1 MGFLD
6 ILSSLGSSLSAP
18 ISAGVGIYNSI
29 AGSNAAEKVNRENR
43 LWQERQ
49 NTIAYERQKELTM
62 LSPQLQKQGLQNAG
76 ISTAAMNGY
85 SGGTASINSANNS
98 PSPQSEFVPFDVN
111 SVLNSLLVSP
121 QYDQLKAS
129 AEKYKADAELV
140 KEQAEA
146 QKLANNKERNYQQS
160 WSDAT
165 TENYV
170 IDDKGNK
177 LFASSP
183 GFAKYVDDFYNTHG
197 ELPEMQSQAG
207 VLSEDAARVQASLA
221 KFGADIH
228 TSDMYKV
235 QSDLAKRVAELKL
248 ADSDVM
254 HAIYKLDKANYDLIL
269 KQIQKV
275 GSDIDVNGTI
285 QRLNNAN
292 TVKAKQDVLE
302 SIARTSL
309 LGTQE
314 KAIKNSSV
322 NNLIDSLDSKKS
334 FAENAATIGK
344 IILSMIAGFS
354 NVKL

>member
-6 ILSSLGSSLSAP
+6 VISSLASP
-18 ISAGVGIYNSI
+18 ISAGAGLVNSFLGSKSAKELNETQRQWQ
-29 AGSNAAEKVNRENR
+29 AG
-43 LWQERQ
+43 Q
-49 NTIAYERQKELTM
+49 NTLAYERQKELTM
-62 LSPQLQKQGLQNAG
+62 LSPQLQKKGLQNAG

-85 SGGTASINSANNS
+85 TGGTASINSANNS

-111 SVLNSLLVSP
+111 SVLNSLLAGP
-121 QYDQLKAS
+121 QIEQMKAS
-129 AEKYKADAELV
+129 ADKIKADANLAN
-140 KEQAEA
+140 EQAEA

-183 GFAKYVDDFYNTHG
+183 EFAKYVDDYFNTHG
-197 ELPEMQSQAG
+197 MLPDMQSKAG
-207 VLSEDAARVQASLA
+207 FLSEDAARVQASLA
-221 KFGADIH
+221 KFSSDIH

-254 HAIYKLDKANYDLIL
+254 HAIYKMDKANYDLLL

-275 GSDIDVNGTI
+275 GSDINVNATI
-285 QRLNNAN
+285 QRLNAAN
-292 TVKAKQDVLE
+292 TAKAKQDVLE
-302 SIARTSL
+302 SVARTSL

-314 KAIKNSSV
+314 KAVKNSSV
-322 NNLIDSLDSKKS
+322 YNLIDSLDSKKS
-334 FAENAATIGK
+334 FSENAVTIGK
-344 IILSMIAGFS
+344 IILSLIASFS

>member
-1 MGFLD
+1 MSFFSVLGD
-6 ILSSLGSSLSAP
+6 IGQTLAAPVLGAVTG
-18 ISAGVGIYNSI
+18 AV
-29 AGSNAAEKVNRENR
+29 NANQNRKENDR
-43 LWQERQ
+43 NRAWQEKMSD
-49 NTIAYERQKELTM
+49 IAYQRQRDLTM
-62 LSPQLQKQGLQNAG
+62 QSPMLQKQGLQMAG
-76 ISTAAMNGY
+76 ISPAAMNGY
-85 SGGTASINSANNS
+85 TGGTAQVSTGTPAPTSLPETFN
-98 PSPQSEFVPFDVN
+98 FDPA
-111 SVLNSLLVSP
+111 SLLAGP
-121 QYDQLKAS
+121 QIEQMRAS
-129 AEKYKADAELV
+129 VDKTKADANLANQ
-140 KEQAEA
+140 QAESL
-146 QKLANNKERNYQQS
+146 KLANNKERNYQQS
-160 WSDAT
+160 WMDAT

-170 IDDKGNK
+170 VDDKGNK
-177 LFASSP
+177 LFSSSP
-183 GFAKYVDDFYNTHG
+183 EFANYVDDYFNTHG
-197 ELPEMQSQAG
+197 ELPEMQSKSG

-235 QSDLAKRVAELKL
+235 QSDLAKRVAALKL

-269 KQIQKV
+269 KQIQKL
-275 GSDIDVNGTI
+275 GSDINVNSTI

-292 TVKAKQDVLE
+292 TAKAKQDVLE
-302 SIARTSL
+302 SVARTSL

-354 NVKL
+354 GVKL